1 MQNNLQE
8 FKERFLENLKIELE
22 NYPKSEMII
31 NQKQEEIGDEK

>member
-31 NQKQEEIGDEK
+31 NQKQKEIGDEK